1 MTLNRGPMQLPS
13 TEACAF
19 DPLSSGH
26 YPYRRSGTSGQR
38 VLYVT
43 IVQLVLY
50 VSALMLAWYSTTF
63 ISTCEFFFI
72 FTDVSFL
79 LLTLSNYRYL

>member
-63 ISTCEFFFI
+63 IFSTREFFYFYRCEFFI
-72 FTDVSFL
+72 I
-79 LLTLSNYRYL
+79 Y